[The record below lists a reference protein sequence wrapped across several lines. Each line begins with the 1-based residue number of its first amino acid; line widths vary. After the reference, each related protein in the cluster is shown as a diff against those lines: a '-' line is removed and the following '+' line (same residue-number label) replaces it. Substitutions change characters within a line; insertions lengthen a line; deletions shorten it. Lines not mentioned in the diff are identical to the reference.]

1 MKSATIPSVR
11 VEPEL
16 REQMEQVLGDNE
28 SLSQFVETAVRNTVQ
43 RRMDQAEFVAR
54 GLKSLAKARE
64 SSDYLEADEVVGRLR
79 KALAAAKQRKPA
91 SGR

>member
-16 REQMEQVLGDNE
+16 REQMEQVLGESE
-28 SLSQFVETAVRNTVQ
+28 SLSQFVETAVRNTVR

-79 KALAAAKQRKPA
+79 KALAAAKQRQPA

>member
-1 MKSATIPSVR
+1 
-11 VEPEL
+11 
-16 REQMEQVLGDNE
+16 MEQVLGESE
-28 SLSQFVETAVRNTVQ
+28 SLSQFVETAVRNTVR

-79 KALAAAKQRKPA
+79 KALAAAKQRQPA